1 MSERYRVGVDIG
13 GTFTDIVLLGADGTL
28 HTKKISSSVG
38 NYAQAIVEGL
48 SELFVETGLAGGVI
62 EEIRHGTTVAS
73 NAILEHKGARVGL
86 ITTKG
91 FRDVLEIRTLRM
103 PKLYDLAWEK
113 PAPLVERYLRQVVD
127 ERVDARGRIER
138 ALDVRDAERAVDA
151 LLAEKVE
158 AIAVCLLNSFAN
170 PRHELMIKEVL
181 ERKAPGLK
189 LSVSYEVLPE
199 IKEYERT
206 STTVINAYVM
216 PIVASYLRALRLGLD
231 GAGIPARLLLM
242 QSNGGLTSDQAA
254 AERPM
259 NIIESGPAGGV
270 VGAQSLARAKALPKI
285 ITFDMGGT
293 TAKASM
299 VEDGEVTRAAE
310 YSVGAGIM
318 TGSRLLTGAGYTLK
332 VPAIDLAEVG
342 AGGGSLVWIDGGG
355 SLQIG
360 PESAGALP
368 GPVCYDKGGET
379 PTVTDANVV
388 LGYIN
393 PGHLV
398 GGALALNADKA
409 RQAFQDKVASPLG
422 LDLEKAAY
430 GAHLIAASNM
440 IRAIKSV
447 STERGRDP
455 REFALFAFGGNG
467 PLFACGMAKSL
478 GMSRVVV
485 PPSAGLF
492 SSFGLLYADVE
503 HHYSRTFRRLLRQA
517 DLTEIGRAWG
527 TLADQARGPTRS
539 RGFRTRGASASAGRP
554 RCTTRARATSS
565 PCRCRMADR
574 RAHGRPA
581 RRGLR
586 SGARE
591 DLRSP
596 RRQGRAGRV
605 GLDPDRRPGP
615 SPGFRHSRATEAEPR
630 RAPAAATAPR
640 LFRRRRLDRNPD
652 PAPLGPRGGA
662 AGPDDHRGIRRHL
675 RRAAGRDGE
684 PRFGRQHHD
693 RARLESGSGIHWT
706 ARFQRAHK
714 HERAGSARSNE
725 LFTTLAR
732 SLFVVPPAP
741 DGRSTACGSAARC
754 RCGRARSPVSG

>member
-1 MSERYRVGVDIG
+1 MSTRYRVGVDIG
-13 GTFTDIVLLGADGTL
+13 GTFTDIVLLGNDGTI

-38 NYAQAIVEGL
+38 DYARAIVHGL
-48 SELFVETGLAGGVI
+48 SELFVETGLAGKAI

-103 PKLYDLAWEK
+103 PRLYDLAWEK
-113 PAPLVERYLRQVVD
+113 PAPLVGRYLRQVVD

-138 ALDVRDAERAVDA
+138 ALDPSDAERAVDA
-151 LLAEKVE
+151 LLAENVE
-158 AIAVCLLNSFAN
+158 AIAICLLNSFAN
-170 PRHELMIKEVL
+170 PRHELMLKEIV
-181 ERKAPGLK
+181 ERKAAHLK

-216 PIVASYLRALRLGLD
+216 PIVASYLRALRQGLD
-231 GAGIPARLLLM
+231 QAGIPARLLLM

-270 VGAQSLARAKALPKI
+270 VGAQALAKAKAVPKI

-299 VEDGEVTRAAE
+299 VEDGEVTRASE

-318 TGSRLLTGAGYTLK
+318 IGSRLLTGAGYTLK

-355 SLQIG
+355 ALQIG

-368 GPVCYDKGGET
+368 GPVCYDKGGDT

-393 PGHLV
+393 PAHLV

-409 RQAFQDKVASPLG
+409 RRAFEDKVAKPLG
-422 LDLEKAAY
+422 LALEKAAY
-430 GAHLIAASNM
+430 GAHQIAASNM
-440 IRAIKSV
+440 IRAIKSI

-503 HHYSRTFRRLLRQA
+503 HYYSRTFRRLLRQA
-517 DLTEIGRAWG
+517 DLAEIERAW
-527 TLADQARGPTRS
+527 TALADQATAQLAAED
-539 RGFRTRGASASAGRP
+539 FAAGRMRLRRSAALHYQGQSYELTVP
-554 RCTTRARATSS
+554 VPDGAIDARLVEQLEEAFGQEHEKTYGHRAGKDEPVELVSIQVV
-565 PCRCRMADR
+565 
-574 RAHGRPA
+574 GQ
-581 RRGLR
+581 GLR
-586 SGARE
+586 
-591 DLRSP
+591 
-596 RRQGRAGRV
+596 AGPAIPER
-605 GLDPDRRPGP
+605 LKP
-615 SPGFRHSRATEAEPR
+615 SRAEPQPPPPR
-630 RAPAAATAPR
+630 RAYFGEAGWLETPIVRRSDLTRERRGPFIIEEYDATC
-640 LFRRRRLDRNPD
+640 
-652 PAPLGPRGGA
+652 
-662 AGPDDHRGIRRHL
+662 
-675 RRAAGRDGE
+675 
-684 PRFGRQHHD
+684 
-693 RARLESGSGIHWT
+693 
-706 ARFQRAHK
+706 
-714 HERAGSARSNE
+714 
-725 LFTTLAR
+725 
-732 SLFVVPPAP
+732 VVPPDA
-741 DGRSTACGSAARC
+741 TASLDAA
-754 RCGRARSPVSG
+754 GNVVIALS